1 MDNNIKDGMI
11 YFWTEV
17 AGFPI
22 EGMSVKIHHDDII
35 SRLTSKLSEEYSG
48 KLIKFDRK
56 CTASSF
62 EPKLYLIID
71 GQEIPD
77 FYISF
82 EIIED
87 LMRVLLNVDAVV
99 DELFGIIINI
109 LNTEHE
115 QCSIAEHTRNTCS

>member
-17 AGFPI
+17 VGYP
-22 EGMSVKIHHDDII
+22 EKGMSVKIDYDDII
-35 SRLTSKLSEEYSG
+35 AKLTTKLTEEYYG

-82 EIIED
+82 GIIED

-115 QCSIAEHTRNTCS
+115 QCGIAEHTRNTCS